1 MSNNNVSTLCQLLRA
16 EECIFDSVLSKCG
29 IIRHTFVKRNNTVSI
44 LKDNWRSFLI
54 EYELNNIKIETSKV
68 TNVEDNAKIS
78 MTF

>member
-1 MSNNNVSTLCQLLRA
+1 M
-16 EECIFDSVLSKCG
+16 SKCG